1 MNAYTMSMLLSLWN
15 ALKKIYIYIKKPTT
29 KNNPYLWIFF
39 PLFHT
44 NILHEY
50 TTFFRIIPFF
60 LSFFLSFFFF
70 FPSLFL
76 SFLFALGMQKQY
88 ECHKPRV
95 TFAPWCLITSAVFV
109 NEDCKSTLRK
119 TFPDLPHCPPLRRS
133 DSKADRHVQTAA
145 FVVV

>member
-1 MNAYTMSMLLSLWN
+1 MLLSLWN
-15 ALKKIYIYIKKPTT
+15 ALKKNIYIKKPTT

-39 PLFHT
+39 PSFHT

-70 FPSLFL
+70 FFLLFFFPSYLLHLIWYL
-76 SFLFALGMQKQY
+76 SMQKQY
-88 ECHKPRV
+88 EYHKPRV